1 MRASRGS
8 SSGTGSVDHILHR
21 LSIPLAQ
28 GIDLM
33 GLLGVNGYE
42 LRSEHFDHAGTIVR
56 LVLALIALARV
67 AAAHAQTIAPT
78 ADALGLS
85 PAAVRSL
92 KEDVTKTKTPLVIAT
107 AMSTCMVLRGEQARA
122 R

>member
-1 MRASRGS
+1 MKAL
-8 SSGTGSVDHILHR
+8 VE
-21 LSIPLAQ
+21 
-28 GIDLM
+28 
-33 GLLGVNGYE
+33 E
-42 LRSEHFDHAGTIVR
+42 LRSEHFDRAGTIVR

-92 KEDVTKTKTPLVIAT
+92 KEDVTNTGSSRDQVGL
-107 AMSTCMVLRGEQARA
+107 LRAV
-122 R
+122 